1 MTYIQRRGNGYL
13 ETVSE
18 HKTRKEAAEALRE
31 YAFADRFAEY
41 YLSSRPCKEWRIG
54 HMPTNNTR

>member
-41 YLSSRPCKEWRIG
+41 YLSSRPCKEWRD
-54 HMPTNNTR
+54 